1 MEHPNQMI
9 CYDRSPSYRLHHV
22 SSCNAED
29 TTRLP
34 LHYDGDVTLVYF
46 RQGGGSVRIEG
57 RYYPV
62 ETGDL
67 ILLNPR
73 ELHCFTFQAGL
84 QDRLVLYL
92 KEDIIRNF
100 QCPDPGFFDIFYH
113 RSGSPGNHI
122 PAAMAEACGIQTLM
136 DQILSL
142 TCEESGWNE
151 ILAICRIVELVA
163 IIGRLHRESTEKEPP
178 VVHENG
184 TVSQILRY
192 INENL
197 LSIPDTDQ
205 IARHFF
211 RDKAYLCRLF
221 KQHVGASLWNYVI
234 FRRLLY
240 SNDLIREG
248 ASIEEACYQSGFQNY
263 SNYFRLYKKYFG
275 VSPSEFH
282 RRSR

>member
-1 MEHPNQMI
+1 MEASPQTRR
-9 CYDRSPSYRLHHV
+9 YDRSPSYRLYHI
-22 SSCNAED
+22 SSINSVD
-29 TTRLP
+29 TTQLP
-34 LHYDGDVTLVYF
+34 LHYDADAALVYF
-46 RQGGGSVRIEG
+46 RRGDGSVRIEG
-57 RYYPV
+57 RYYPI
-62 ETGDL
+62 TAGDVV
-67 ILLNPR
+67 LLNPR
-73 ELHCFTFQAGL
+73 ELHCFTYHSGAH
-84 QDRLVLYL
+84 DRLVLYIR
-92 KEDIIRNF
+92 EDIVRNF

-122 PAAMAEACGIQTLM
+122 PAAMAEACGIRTLM

-163 IIGRLHRESTEKEPP
+163 IIGRLHRESAEKEPP